1 MSRLSLTMKRFLPAA
16 AVLAVSAFL
25 GGCAAG
31 TAVPTCSEF
40 ADMNPD
46 TGIFSRLSD
55 DQSEAIRHTLS
66 EGGFDDGAWNET
78 LGRTA
83 VIAFC
88 NIHSGTANQNQDRPI
103 SEAF

>member
-1 MSRLSLTMKRFLPAA
+1 MSRFSLTSRHFVPAA

-31 TAVPTCSEF
+31 AAVPTCAEF

-46 TGIFSRLSD
+46 TGIFARLSD
-55 DQSEAIRHTLS
+55 EQHEAIRHTLT

-88 NIHSGTANQNQDRPI
+88 NIDSGSANQNQDRLI